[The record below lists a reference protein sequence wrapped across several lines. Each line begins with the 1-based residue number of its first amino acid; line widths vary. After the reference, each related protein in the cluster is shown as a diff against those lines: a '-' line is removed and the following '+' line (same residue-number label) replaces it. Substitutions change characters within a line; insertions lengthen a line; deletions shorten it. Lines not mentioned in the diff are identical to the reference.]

1 MQVNRNLVGFAAA
14 ILTLGLSTVTSTSV
28 QAQLIR
34 APLDS
39 GFKRTSSIVMT
50 VDEMLGS
57 QKGRLP
63 GEPLLGPGF
72 PDLWIAEVQFK
83 PVRYRRMEVTDLKS
97 GEKNLELVWY
107 MVYRV
112 IPRDFI
118 ELAGVDGRDN
128 LLKKLSDTNQLP
140 QNSIDAMQRYS
151 LQIPKF
157 TLRTDDSATPVMY
170 MDEVNLEIQRE
181 VLVREFQRRA
191 PDLKLLNSIQGI
203 TEVVDPVSVDDPD
216 QLSNAFYGVAIWRNV
231 DPRTDYL
238 TVRME
243 GFCNAYRISQNAAGE
258 TIVEHKVIEQRFGR
272 PGDEYNQQEDE
283 FRIVD
288 EARMAPNGDITIVTE
303 TSESTFQNGRPVPPF
318 VDTLRQQIQDKVAN
332 GGAPELSWPSWSY
345 QPRPAAIKVPDFD
358 KVLRNARI
366 QVQAAPTP

>member
-1 MQVNRNLVGFAAA
+1 MVVIFSNFNSLMFQLNLITSRVN
-14 ILTLGLSTVTSTSV
+14 ST
-28 QAQLIR
+28 
-34 APLDS
+34 
-39 GFKRTSSIVMT
+39 K
-50 VDEMLGS
+50 S
-57 QKGRLP
+57 Q
-63 GEPLLGPGF
+63 F
-72 PDLWIAEVQFK
+72 
-83 PVRYRRMEVTDLKS
+83 
-97 GEKNLELVWY
+97 N
-107 MVYRV
+107 
-112 IPRDFI
+112 
-118 ELAGVDGRDN
+118 
-128 LLKKLSDTNQLP
+128 LSDTNQLP